1 METLRK
7 PFLLLLV
14 FVAGFANAQQQD
26 TEFTKGW
33 LLNLK
38 LTNGAVTNFSS
49 TAPDAYAGGLSLN
62 PQVTV
67 VPGLL
72 RAGANLGAAYASKK
86 MSGLFGPMVA
96 LKLTEFGTKNFGT
109 LANMHLVAEANWG
122 TNRQQMIGGGLGFEI
137 LSLAHIGI
145 TAQRDYKL
153 NNWWLQSFIAIRLNK
168 QKQDTDKYAR

>member
-1 METLRK
+1 MKPLRK
-7 PFLLLLV
+7 SFLLLLILIS
-14 FVAGFANAQQQD
+14 AWANAQRQD

-38 LTNGAVTNFSS
+38 LTNGAITDFS
-49 TAPDAYAGGLSLN
+49 TTTPDMYTGGLLLN
-62 PQVTV
+62 PQVTL

-72 RAGANLGAAYASKK
+72 RLGANLGGAYTNKK
-86 MSGLFGPMVA
+86 FSGLFGPMAAFKIVS
-96 LKLTEFGTKNFGT
+96 FGTKNFGT
-109 LANMHLVAEANWG
+109 LANMHLIAEANWG
-122 TNRQQMIGGGLGFEI
+122 THQQQMAGGGLGFEL

-168 QKQDTDKYAR
+168 QKQDTDKYAQ